1 MNILSMQEKT
11 EILRCLCEGCSIR
24 SVERLT
30 EHHRDTIMRLLVE
43 AGKQA
48 ELVLNSKIKNIQA
61 GHIQID
67 EAWTF
72 VGKKNK
78 MRAFEDI
85 SNSELGTQ
93 FVFVAMDRRTKL
105 IPSFSLGKREIR
117 TVVPFIRDLKRR
129 LIGRP
134 HITTDSYKPY
144 INAIWDTFGLGNASY
159 TQLMKVYTPNG
170 NPRQEGYSPVDFVT
184 TKKRV
189 IFGKPPM
196 SQITTSHIERQ
207 NLTLRMSL
215 RRMTRLTNAFSKKFE
230 NLKAALNLHFA
241 FYNFCRIHG
250 SIRMTPA
257 MKAGIVDH
265 IWSIEEILSF
275 PKYGYEENSN

>member
-1 MNILSMQEKT
+1 M
-11 EILRCLCEGCSIR
+11 
-24 SVERLT
+24 RLT
-30 EHHRDTIMRLLVE
+30 VE

-78 MRAFEDI
+78 MRSLEDI
-85 SNSELGTQ
+85 CDSRLGTQ
-93 FVFVAMDRRTKL
+93 FVFVAMDRKTKL
-105 IPSFSLGKREIR
+105 IPTFNLGKRELR

-129 LIGRP
+129 LTGRP

-144 INAIWDTFGLGNASY
+144 INAIWDAFGFGKARYS
-159 TQLMKVYTPNG
+159 QLMKAYAPNG
-170 NPRQEGYSPVDFVT
+170 NPKYEGYSPVDFVMT
-184 TKKRV
+184 IKRPM
-189 IFGKPPM
+189 FGNPPI
-196 SQITTSHIERQ
+196 SQISTSHVERQ

-215 RRMTRLTNAFSKKFE
+215 RRMTRLTNAFSKKFD
-230 NLKAALNLHFA
+230 NLKAALSLHFA
-241 FYNFCRIHG
+241 YYNFCRIHG

-257 MKAGIVDH
+257 MKAGIADH
-265 IWSIEEILSF
+265 IWSIEEILNF
-275 PKYGYEENSN
+275 APERLN

>member
-11 EILRCLCEGCSIR
+11 EILRALVEGCSIR

-30 EHHRDTIMRLLVE
+30 DHHRDTIMRLLVK
-43 AGKQA
+43 AGKKA
-48 ELVLNSKIKNIQA
+48 EIVLNEKIKNIQA

-78 MRAFEDI
+78 MRSIEDI
-85 SNSELGTQ
+85 SDSQLGTQ
-93 FVFVAMDRRTKL
+93 FVFVAMDRKTKL
-105 IPSFSLGKREIR
+105 IPSFNLGKREIR
-117 TVVPFIRDLKRR
+117 TVVPFIRDLKLK

-144 INAIWDTFGLGNASY
+144 INAIWDTFGFDKVNYA
-159 TQLMKVYTPNG
+159 QLMKVYSPNG
-170 NPRQEGYSPVDFVT
+170 NPKQEGYSPVDFVMT
-184 TKKRV
+184 QKRV
-189 IFGKPPM
+189 IFGKPPIQ
-196 SQITTSHIERQ
+196 QISTSHIERQ

-215 RRMTRLTNAFSKKFE
+215 RRMTRLTNAFSKKFD

-241 FYNFCRIHG
+241 YYNFCRIHG
-250 SIRMTPA
+250 SLRMTPA
-257 MKAGIVDH
+257 MKAGIAGH
-265 IWSIEEILSF
+265 IWSIEEIMTFSQ
-275 PKYGYEENSN
+275 YEKVESPN